1 MCQIQHYLE
10 DTYCFRVSSNI
21 IASGSDEYGQWIAP
35 EKNIFHPQGGGQPA
49 DRGWVN
55 DIPVT
60 VRKQMSGLVTLYPAS
75 TYSLSGETDVIQA
88 LSVVDRIRHAALHTA
103 GHLLNLEMRRYG
115 WLAVKGHHFPGESRV
130 EFSASGS
137 SARLPDSLRPEE
149 IEENIHTQLRSGAP
163 VITWYDGAIRWSQ
176 INGTEPISCAGTHT
190 DDISKISMF
199 SVKAIRYK
207 KGILR
212 ISYDAEHIVLRDTH
226 DK

>member
-1 MCQIQHYLE
+1 MSQIQHYLE
-10 DTYCFRVSSNI
+10 NTYCFRVSSNI

-35 EKNIFHPQGGGQPA
+35 GKNIFHPQGGGQPA

-75 TYSLSGETDVIQA
+75 PSSLSGETNVIQV
-88 LSVVDRIRHAALHTA
+88 LSVDDRVRHAALHTA
-103 GHLLNLEMRRYG
+103 GHLLNQEMCRYG

-130 EFSASGS
+130 EFSASDS
-137 SARLPDSLRPEE
+137 SARPPDSLRPEE
-149 IEENIHTQLRSGAP
+149 IEESIHTQLRSGAP
-163 VITWYDGAIRWSQ
+163 VITWYDGGTRWSQ
-176 INGTEPISCAGTHT
+176 INGTEPIPCAGTHT

-199 SVKAIRYK
+199 TVKAIRYK

-212 ISYDAEHIVLRDTH
+212 ISYDAEHIALRDTH